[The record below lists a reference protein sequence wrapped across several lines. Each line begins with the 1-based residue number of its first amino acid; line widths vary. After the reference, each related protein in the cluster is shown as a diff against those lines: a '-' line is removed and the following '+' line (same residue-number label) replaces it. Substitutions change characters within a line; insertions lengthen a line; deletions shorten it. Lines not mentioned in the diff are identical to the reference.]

1 MYIYTHVKAPQG
13 SWAPWCTELNGFCF
27 DREIPIPIYKDNSCL
42 LYDGSTHTS
51 VSDLWNIYVD
61 SGKQEHLA
69 KMALGYLQK
78 KFTNEEETLYE

>member
-1 MYIYTHVKAPQG
+1 MDVNAKALVSLFLNNPV
-13 SWAPWCTELNGFCF
+13 TELNGFCF

-78 KFTNEEETLYE
+78 KFTKN